1 MGGGGG
7 LRRAGCRC
15 WYLLCSDS
23 SSTSVSSISGMLW
36 MRSLMR
42 NSGWAMK
49 LWMELRESGFSRPSY
64 SELRNAFTTRIYQK
78 EGGRK
83 EGGKKGEKESTRKRV
98 SHEDTGG
105 ESGKPRGRQSCVLQQ
120 TDRQTDRQTN
130 RQTNEWTHRIRWLLS
145 IQIRHPIN

>member
-15 WYLLCSDS
+15 WYLLSSDS

-49 LWMELRESGFSRPSY
+49 LWMELRDSGFSRPSY
-64 SELRNAFTTRIYQK
+64 SELRNAFTTRICPK
-78 EGGRK
+78 VDET
-83 EGGKKGEKESTRKRV
+83 ETTRKREEKV
-98 SHEDTGG
+98 RRSRKGG
-105 ESGKPRGRQSCVLQQ
+105 DRNKGDPETVCPPSDKQS
-120 TDRQTDRQTN
+120 DRQRHSGQVAAVTSNAHTDVSVHSVYFRFD
-130 RQTNEWTHRIRWLLS
+130 
-145 IQIRHPIN
+145 